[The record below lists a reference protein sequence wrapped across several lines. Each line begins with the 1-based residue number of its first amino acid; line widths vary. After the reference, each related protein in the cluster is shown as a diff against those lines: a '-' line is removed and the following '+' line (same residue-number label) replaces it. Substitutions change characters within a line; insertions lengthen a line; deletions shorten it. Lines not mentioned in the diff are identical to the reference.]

1 MDVKGRP
8 LDVIG
13 RVKID
18 KGLWRQVSNGVPE
31 VLTKDGDVRES
42 LEQLVGCPHVF
53 DEGVYG
59 HKVLALMVV
68 GIIVT
73 YLMSPKLA
81 LASGL
86 AFGLG
91 EGLEW
96 VIFTTTKKTFRQRVL
111 WSAIPA
117 VVVDTAVFLVVAG
130 FFTWANFGFETITKM
145 LALAWIS
152 FIPDPLGETK

>member
-1 MDVKGRP
+1 MKKYLWPALYILGIVLINWAFIHIPMIRLPWGDFWSVGTLGIGFIYLVRDVCQ
-8 LDVIG
+8 
-13 RVKID
+13 
-18 KGLWRQVSNGVPE
+18 RQ
-31 VLTKDGDVRES
+31 
-42 LEQLVGCPHVF
+42 
-53 DEGVYG
+53 YG

-111 WSAIPA
+111 WSAIPS